1 MSHKICDYCNK
12 SVAATRCMACKTR
25 VYCTPTCQAADWNE
39 AGHGFQCKQLIGVE
53 MHPATEKQIGVAL
66 MALNLSTERTTGI
79 YNQLIFAVK
88 KGTNLALAKSDF
100 ASASRINMVTDPL
113 PSNVQVS
120 SVLSFHKIIL
130 LMFFYIVM

>member
-1 MSHKICDYCNK
+1 MSHKNCDYCDK
-12 SVAATRCMACKTR
+12 SVAAIRCTACRTR
-25 VYCTPTCQAADWNE
+25 VYCTPTCQKADWSE

-53 MHPATEKQIGVAL
+53 MLPPTEKPIGASL

-100 ASASRINMVTDPL
+100 ASASRINMITDPL
-113 PSNVQVS
+113 PSNIQVN
-120 SVLSFHKIIL
+120 SVLLYQIIL
-130 LMFFYIVM
+130 LMFFSIL